1 MRWIYLSPH
10 FDDVVLSCGGMV
22 WEQVQA
28 GQVVEVWTICAGAPD
43 PKSALSPF
51 AQLLHERWG
60 VGLEAVPARRLEDE
74 AAVARLGAA
83 ARYWTLPD
91 CIYRP
96 LPNGEWLVNGQVD
109 LWQPVHP
116 QEAGVVERLAG
127 WLAAQLTPQDVLVSP
142 LTLGN
147 HVDHRLVRAGAEHA
161 SAQVGCA
168 LLYYPDYPYAVKPG
182 TEWAGKTGPGWQ
194 KDCRAISAPALAAWQ
209 ESLACYISQISTF
222 WSGRAEMNA
231 ALADYLQSGGGACLW
246 RADPGG
252 KPAFV

>member
-1 MRWIYLSPH
+1 MRWVYLSPH

-28 GQVVEVWTICAGAPD
+28 GQAVEAWTICAGAPD
-43 PKSALSPF
+43 PQAALSPF
-51 AQLLHERWG
+51 AQMLHERWG

-83 ARYWTLPD
+83 ARYWNLPD

-96 LPNGEWLVNGQVD
+96 LPNGEWLVNGQED

-116 QEAGVVERLAG
+116 QEAAVVERLAG
-127 WLAAQLTPQDVLVSP
+127 WLAAQLAHDDVLVGP

-147 HVDHRLVRAGAEHA
+147 HVDHRLVRAGAERA

-168 LLYYPDYPYAVKPG
+168 LLYYPDYPYAVKPDVD
-182 TEWAGKTGPGWQ
+182 WSGKTEPNWR
-194 KDCRAISAPALAAWQ
+194 KECRDISAQALTAWQ
-209 ESLACYISQISTF
+209 EAVACYASQISTF

-231 ALADYLQSGGGACLW
+231 ALAAYLQSGGGACLW
-246 RADPGG
+246 QAGTDN
-252 KPAFV
+252 KPAAV